1 MPVASRPTQA
11 NRTTRLPASR
21 ETGWLVAVALAFLLV
36 HIAAGTICLRA
47 SANETA
53 PSRDEAISPLYD

>member
-1 MPVASRPTQA
+1 M
-11 NRTTRLPASR
+11 
-21 ETGWLVAVALAFLLV
+21 GWLLAVALAFLLV
-36 HIAAGTICLRA
+36 HIVAGTICLRA